1 MRYREVAKRLREL
14 GCDHLRD
21 GSGSHRIWWN
31 PRTGQ
36 YTTIPDW
43 GPKNIKP
50 GTLRRILNDL
60 GVDRAD
66 FGPIK

>member
-1 MRYREVAKRLREL
+1 MRYRDLARRLRKL
-14 GCDHLRD
+14 GCECVRD

-31 PRTGQ
+31 PANAR
-36 YTTIPDW
+36 YITIPDW
-43 GPKNIKP
+43 GPKDIKP

-60 GVDRAD
+60 DVERSQ